1 MKRTLIYTGIICMAA
16 FLSGCG
22 NNGQTENGK
31 TESKDLTTEP
41 SASEYFR
48 ENMRQTLV
56 EAVGKLDTS
65 EELYFEDGLE
75 ITGLGVTYN
84 DRPVTF
90 DGCYY
95 WPAIEQMTNAHIS
108 IDWHE
113 ADGYASTV
121 AATLLMDVSELPDI
135 VNPYAFGI
143 MDLADDGLVV
153 ALDDYLEFMP
163 DIVNAVG
170 EERMDAWRQADGHIY
185 SIPSVSSVQGSQS
198 MLVRKDWL
206 DELQMDMP
214 ETWED
219 WVALWRG
226 IRDHDLNGN
235 GDTEDEIPLALSYG
249 EDGEKCMTMLMNAF
263 GIKASADCQFCIL
276 DDGTYTM
283 VYEHPKYQEFLNT
296 VAELYKEGIIR
307 RDFDTYSY
315 NKIEEM
321 MKNNVLG
328 TTMTWAAAASTS
340 EYLRENGDEDALWM
354 AVAPVRG
361 PGGDQMIQEREL
373 VSSSWCITAGAKK
386 AGKVENIVRL
396 FNWCFTREGSWLYN
410 YGIEGVSYD
419 VVEEKPVIKKELI
432 EQSFDD
438 YRAVGCNFEPF
449 GGLWLEDAFMQ
460 CLFSGKT
467 EDELDEITEESY
479 KGLFTVN
486 DRYFYTQPVTFETNA
501 YVKYRSSLIT
511 AGVCPLRDKTI
522 RGEITVEDFFE
533 EYMKLKEKGLNQVIE
548 EAGDF

>member
-48 ENMRQTLV
+48 ENMRQNLL

-283 VYEHPKYQEFLNT
+283 VYEHPKYQEFLTT

>member
-48 ENMRQTLV
+48 ENMRQNLL

>member
-1 MKRTLIYTGIICMAA
+1 MAA

-48 ENMRQTLV
+48 ENMRQNLL

-185 SIPSVSSVQGSQS
+185 SIHSVSSVQGSQS

-226 IRDHDLNGN
+226 IRDHDLNRN
-235 GDTEDEIPLALSYG
+235 GYTEDEIPIEVYYG
-249 EDGEKCMTMLMNAF
+249 ADGIKCITMLMNAF

>member
-41 SASEYFR
+41 LASEYFR
-48 ENMRQTLV
+48 ENMRQNLL

-432 EQSFDD
+432 EHSFDD

>member
-41 SASEYFR
+41 LASEYFR
-48 ENMRQTLV
+48 ENMRQNLL

>member
-31 TESKDLTTEP
+31 TESKGLTTEP

-48 ENMRQTLV
+48 ENMRQNLL

-135 VNPYAFGI
+135 VNPYDFGI

-522 RGEITVEDFFE
+522 CGEITVEDFFE

>member
-48 ENMRQTLV
+48 ENMRQNLL

-432 EQSFDD
+432 
-438 YRAVGCNFEPF
+438 
-449 GGLWLEDAFMQ
+449 
-460 CLFSGKT
+460 
-467 EDELDEITEESY
+467 
-479 KGLFTVN
+479 
-486 DRYFYTQPVTFETNA
+486 
-501 YVKYRSSLIT
+501 
-511 AGVCPLRDKTI
+511 
-522 RGEITVEDFFE
+522 
-533 EYMKLKEKGLNQVIE
+533 
-548 EAGDF
+548 

>member
-1 MKRTLIYTGIICMAA
+1 MKRTLIYTGIICMAT

-41 SASEYFR
+41 LASEYFR
-48 ENMRQTLV
+48 ENMRQNLL

>member
-31 TESKDLTTEP
+31 TESKGLTTEP

-48 ENMRQTLV
+48 ENMRQNLL

-522 RGEITVEDFFE
+522 CGEITVEDFFE